1 MTSLARASNRPTVR
15 RHRRS
20 LVWYSS
26 RVCADDSRRKRVV
39 KKYQKESETSKG
51 EEEEDIKFIDH
62 QRQIREK
69 YMAAVS

>member
-1 MTSLARASNRPTVR
+1 M
-15 RHRRS
+15 
-20 LVWYSS
+20 
-26 RVCADDSRRKRVV
+26 CADDSRRKRVV